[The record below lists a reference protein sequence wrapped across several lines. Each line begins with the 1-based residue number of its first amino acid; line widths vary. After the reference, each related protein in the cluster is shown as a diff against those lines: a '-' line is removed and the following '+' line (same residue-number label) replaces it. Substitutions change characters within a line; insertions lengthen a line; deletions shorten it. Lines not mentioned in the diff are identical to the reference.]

1 VVDISACAVADEAR
15 SPEFMTTGRKLT
27 LGAIVIASVTAYLAF
42 AGANSSWQYYLTVD
56 ECLDQAAQIAG
67 SRLRVHGKV
76 GSSTLQIDR
85 ERQQAAFELTGE
97 RGTIDVICTGP
108 IPDNLAEDM
117 EVVVEGQL
125 ESPGLV
131 RGHKVMTKCSSK
143 YASQGSS

>member
-1 VVDISACAVADEAR
+1 
-15 SPEFMTTGRKLT
+15 MTTGRKLT
-27 LGAIVIASVTAYLAF
+27 LGAVVIACVTAYLAF

-56 ECLDQAAQIAG
+56 ECIDQAPQIMG

-76 GSSTLQIDR
+76 GTATLHIDP
-85 ERQQAAFELTGE
+85 ERQQAVFTLAGE
-97 RGTIDVICTGP
+97 RGTLDVICTGP
-108 IPDNLAEDM
+108 IPDNLAENM

-125 ESPGLV
+125 ESLQLV